1 MKHVV
6 VAALALALATP
17 VITISTAAD
26 AQVLTGRGAAR
37 GASRAAP
44 RRAQPPRLSA
54 AEQQQLW
61 DAQDLVTDLDSQ
73 IEALQAQGEAA
84 GGLTDAQRVELDG
97 HNARRTEAQATV
109 DRLVAKRGL

>member
-1 MKHVV
+1 MKHAI

-17 VITISTAAD
+17 VIAIPVAAD
-26 AQVLTGRGAAR
+26 AQVLTGRGSAR

-61 DAQDLVTDLDSQ
+61 DAQDLVGDLNVQ
-73 IEALQAQGEAA
+73 IETLQGQATAA
-84 GGLTDAQRVELDG
+84 GGLSDAQRAELDG
-97 HNARRTEAQATV
+97 HTARRNEAQATV
-109 DRLVAKRGL
+109 DRLVAKRGA